1 MDPFDSSSALEGPSK
16 AAATNTEV
24 PVPRSRF
31 SAWLECVCASSFTL
45 MMSNSQRKRRSMHI
59 STVFLYPKSL
69 VVVSRL
75 QFVNL
80 FHSLLK
86 VIAPE
91 CFESKNLVWRQ
102 NLLPAPT
109 VLPSVHELDLFKCF
123 QSVLV
128 HVQMLWELMLLGEP
142 VVVMAPSPTV
152 SSETVLVL
160 VRQELEN
167 TSFQLKKNSWR
178 DQSSPSSSP
187 CQRIYRH
194 YYTDRGNQTDQQI
207 H

>member
-1 MDPFDSSSALEGPSK
+1 
-16 AAATNTEV
+16 
-24 PVPRSRF
+24 
-31 SAWLECVCASSFTL
+31 
-45 MMSNSQRKRRSMHI
+45 MHI
-59 STVFLYPKSL
+59 STGMCISVFLDPKSL
-69 VVVSRL
+69 VVSRL

-123 QSVLV
+123 QSVLI

-160 VRQELEN
+160 VRVHTQHTRHFYTKIE
-167 TSFQLKKNSWR
+167 
-178 DQSSPSSSP
+178 PSSS
-187 CQRIYRH
+187 
-194 YYTDRGNQTDQQI
+194 DF
-207 H
+207 